1 MRQRNN
7 YFQGTPMAASENMS
21 CSLLHFEF
29 QNFKNFTLKIETLE
43 TFSGGGV
50 ENWFW
55 KKKG

>member
-1 MRQRNN
+1 
-7 YFQGTPMAASENMS
+7 MAASENMS

-55 KKKG
+55 KKKE